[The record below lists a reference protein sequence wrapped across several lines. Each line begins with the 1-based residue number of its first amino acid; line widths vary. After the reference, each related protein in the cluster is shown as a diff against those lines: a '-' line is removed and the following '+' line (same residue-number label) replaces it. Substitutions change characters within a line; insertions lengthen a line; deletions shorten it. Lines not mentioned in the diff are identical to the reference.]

1 MKDYD
6 RSQPLIVIHIPKAAG
21 TSTREVFKRWFGRN
35 LREHYFREWRER
47 MPQRL
52 NLAVLHSER
61 RPLALYGHFNS
72 RRGFGIQD
80 YYPEA
85 TQFLTILRDPFE
97 AAVSTYFYY
106 RKIGSGWRD
115 PSRIPRGDLR
125 DFLLQTPPNM
135 LNHFPRPV
143 TADNYRDMIETS
155 FIEVG
160 VMEHLEESL
169 RRIADKLRM
178 PFDPAWLPH
187 LNAAER
193 NDATT
198 DTLRAEYIQRH
209 PLEFEV
215 YRYALARYTSEPL

>member
-1 MKDYD
+1 MREYD

-21 TSTREVFKRWFGRN
+21 TSAREVFKRWFGAN
-35 LREHYFREWRER
+35 LREHYFRQWRSR
-47 MPQRL
+47 MPKRL
-52 NLAVLHSER
+52 DLAKLHSEQ

-85 TQFLTILRDPFE
+85 GQFVTILRDPFE
-97 AAVSTYFYY
+97 AVVSTYFYR
-106 RKIGSGWRD
+106 RKIGTGWRD
-115 PSRIPRGDLR
+115 PSRVPQGELR
-125 DFLLQTPPNM
+125 DFLLATPPNM

-143 TADNYRDMIETS
+143 TMENYRAMIEES

-169 RRIADKLRM
+169 RRIADKLGM
-178 PFDPAWLPH
+178 PFEPSWLPH

-193 NDATT
+193 NQPGVSE
-198 DTLRAEYIQRH
+198 LREEYMQRH

-215 YRYALARYTSEPL
+215 YRYALSRYAS

>member
-1 MKDYD
+1 MREYD

-21 TSTREVFKRWFGRN
+21 TSTREVFKRWFGSN
-35 LREHYFREWRER
+35 LREHYFRQWSNR
-47 MPQRL
+47 MPKHL
-52 NLAVLHSER
+52 DLAALHSER

-85 TQFLTILRDPFE
+85 RQFVTILRDPFE
-97 AAVSTYFYY
+97 AIVSTYFYR
-106 RKIGSGWRD
+106 RKIGTGWRD
-115 PSRIPRGDLR
+115 PARVPQGDLR
-125 DFLLQTPPNM
+125 EFLMATPPNM

-143 TADNYRDMIETS
+143 TAENFRDMIEES

-169 RRIADKLRM
+169 RRIAGKLDM

-193 NDATT
+193 SQPAAAE
-198 DTLRAEYIQRH
+198 LREEYMQRH

-215 YRYALARYTSEPL
+215 YRYALARFGS